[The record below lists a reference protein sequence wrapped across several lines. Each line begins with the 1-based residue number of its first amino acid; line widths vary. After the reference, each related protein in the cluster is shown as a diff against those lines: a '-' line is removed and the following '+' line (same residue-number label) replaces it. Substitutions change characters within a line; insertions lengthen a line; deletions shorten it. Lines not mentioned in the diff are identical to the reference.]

1 MMFLQGVAMIALT
14 VVMYILSRKLYTKFK
29 IPILNPV
36 LITSISVIMIL
47 LLFRL
52 DYHSYMVGGQ
62 WINQLLG
69 STVVCLAFPLYL
81 NRHKILKY
89 FKTIFVSVLT
99 AVTLNF
105 SLIYFTLKLLGYGRE
120 DIVTLL
126 PRSITAAV
134 GVQVSHQLGGEDTVT
149 IMFII
154 ATGLVG
160 SMIGATL
167 VRMTNFQTSIARGM
181 TFGNASHAFGTA
193 RALEMDLESGAFSSI
208 GMILSAVLSSVML
221 PILLMLFY

>member
-29 IPILNPV
+29 FPILNPV
-36 LITSISVIMIL
+36 LITSISVIIIL

>member
-29 IPILNPV
+29 FPILNPA

>member
-1 MMFLQGVAMIALT
+1 MIFLQGVAMIALT
-14 VVMYILSRKLYTKFK
+14 VVMYILSRKLYIKFK
-29 IPILNPV
+29 FPILNPV
-36 LITSISVIMIL
+36 LITSISVIIIL

>member
-29 IPILNPV
+29 SPILNPV

-208 GMILSAVLSSVML
+208 GMILSAVLSSVIL

>member
-29 IPILNPV
+29 SPILNPV

>member
-14 VVMYILSRKLYTKFK
+14 IVMYILSRKLYTKFK
-29 IPILNPV
+29 SPILNPV

>member
-29 IPILNPV
+29 FPILNPV
-36 LITSISVIMIL
+36 LITSISVIIIL

-89 FKTIFVSVLT
+89 FKTIFVSVFT